1 MSTNFYFDLKLGDSR
16 NHASVTYRMHIGKA
30 TGSGNGVY
38 GLSTVCGSHFPD
50 VESWIKFLRHN
61 SDAGIIRDEYG
72 AEQDTEEFIAEY
84 LESDAPTSERQI
96 NWLRE
101 HENDPLYGGDHTKI
115 WDEPQPD
122 TWRGR
127 HWIDQKSGKLFLSG
141 EFF

>member
-16 NHASVTYRMHIGKA
+16 THAAVTYRMHIGKA
-30 TGSGNGVY
+30 TSSGNGVY

-50 VESWIKFLRHN
+50 VDSWIKFLRHN
-61 SDAGIIRDEYG
+61 SDAGRIVDEYSV
-72 AEQDTEEFIAEY
+72 EHEIENFISEF
-84 LESDAPTSERQI
+84 LEDGPAPSARQI
-96 NWLRE
+96 QWLKA
-101 HENDPLYGGDHTKI
+101 HQGHPHYSLDSTKI

-127 HWIDQKSGKLFLSG
+127 HWIDEKTGKLFLSG